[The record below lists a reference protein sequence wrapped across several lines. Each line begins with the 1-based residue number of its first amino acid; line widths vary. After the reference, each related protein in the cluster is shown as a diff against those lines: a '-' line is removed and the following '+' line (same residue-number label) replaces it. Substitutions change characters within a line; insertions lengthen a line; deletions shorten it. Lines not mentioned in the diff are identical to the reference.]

1 MRIFRRINSSKH
13 SSDRKNSGKLV
24 HLRGY
29 LFLLQRHLAVKKHG
43 GLATSE
49 NRERTWA
56 INWAIIVLPERGTG
70 NRQIQI

>member
-13 SSDRKNSGKLV
+13 PSGRKNSGKLV

-29 LFLLQRHLAVKKHG
+29 LFLLQRHLAVKETRG
-43 GLATSE
+43 IGDE
-49 NRERTWA
+49 
-56 INWAIIVLPERGTG
+56 PERGMG